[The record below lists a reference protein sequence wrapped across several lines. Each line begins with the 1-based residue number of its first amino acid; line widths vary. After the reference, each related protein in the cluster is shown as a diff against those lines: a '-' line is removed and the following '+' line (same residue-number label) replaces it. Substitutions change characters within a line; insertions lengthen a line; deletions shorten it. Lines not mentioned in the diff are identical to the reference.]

1 MRSALVWI
9 GAGLLLGSAVWALAT
24 AFAIGEGL
32 LEEVGGWWIAAVVIA
47 CFVLA
52 FGIRW
57 QEHPHVY
64 VSDHST
70 VLYRCWMVLFCLAGL
85 ALLGLYS
92 LADPFRFFGSVPLFD
107 TLSPFVHLWLA
118 MCAFALGAVFM
129 LLSWRVPNPRPF
141 GRSMTLLGAGALAVV
156 VLGGAIVL
164 VVPREQH
171 RVADELGEPAP
182 VPAEVSQV
190 GWEWQPPQGA
200 SVVEVRVGSHGP
212 LALLR
217 DGVVSLDGETG
228 EVLWSYRR
236 PHDPVHDVWRD
247 DGGVFVSYETRAA
260 WGDSGQLVTVRLDG
274 QTGEKLGEVAA
285 DRPAEYSPPFRER
298 ATAVNEALSLP
309 EECVVS
315 RDVESYGNTL
325 VALVGCLVDVDT
337 ETLERV
343 IYSGDPFAWPEI
355 EVDVMVVAVDQL
367 EERELWRVEW
377 PDPSEGEDRQLR
389 LAKVPGPAGSQ
400 QVLVK
405 ERHEEQGTLLDLGT
419 GEELVALPESLMASD
434 DLIGVAY
441 ADTDGAVI
449 TESTTRRHGD
459 QDGSFTSQT
468 TFHRVDAEGEPTGTA
483 VVEGGYLKPS
493 IGTSAIL
500 LLEESLAITWE
511 GKVAI
516 APFGET
522 ISWDE
527 VALPTAEAAPVTEA
541 DVDLTLTAAPGAVV
555 LVGDR
560 ITALVP

>member
-9 GAGLLLGSAVWALAT
+9 GAGLLLGSALWALAT

-228 EVLWSYRR
+228 EVLWSYLR

-247 DGGVFVSYETRAA
+247 DGSVFVSYETRAA
-260 WGDSGQLVTVRLDG
+260 WGDSGQLVTVRLDER
-274 QTGEKLGEVAA
+274 TGEVRGETAVALP
-285 DRPAEYSPPFRER
+285 DWPEEPFREPG
-298 ATAVNEALSLP
+298 AVKREALSLP

-315 RDVESYGNTL
+315 SWDVQSHDGFL
-325 VALVGCLVDVDT
+325 LAPVGCLVDADT
-337 ETLERV
+337 ETLESVAR
-343 IYSGDPFAWPEI
+343 SGSPFDWPDV
-355 EVDVMVVAVDQL
+355 EVDVMVVAVDRF
-367 EERELWRVEW
+367 EERELWHTEW
-377 PDPSEGEDRQLR
+377 PARSEEDFHFPRLSLVEGPPGE
-389 LAKVPGPAGSQ
+389 Q
-400 QVLVK
+400 QVLLK
-405 ERHEEQGTLLDLGT
+405 EGWREGVALLDLGT
-419 GEELVALPESLMASD
+419 GEEVVALPDDLMAGDSSRTW
-434 DLIGVAY
+434 VSY
-441 ADTDGAVI
+441 ADP
-449 TESTTRRHGD
+449 
-459 QDGSFTSQT
+459 DGSVVAVDTTERGRWEEPQF
-468 TFHRVDAEGEPTGTA
+468 TFHQVNAAGEIIDTA
-483 VVEGGYLKPS
+483 VVEGAHLENVVDTSGIAVLDGS
-493 IGTSAIL
+493 LLIG
-500 LLEESLAITWE
+500 WD
-511 GKVAI
+511 GHVVD
-516 APFGET
+516 APFGEVT
-522 ISWDE
+522 QWSAE
-527 VALPTAEAAPVTEA
+527 SFLPVS
-541 DVDLTLTAAPGAVV
+541 DVSGAGLKVVPGAVV
-555 LVGDR
+555 VSEGGKPGLTGM
-560 ITALVP
+560 VP